1 MTKNRSKMLIIFL
14 TLVLIVGLVA
24 SFVSFTYPLSIGG
37 VKYKYSSFVNELVL
51 GSDISEG
58 VLIEYQAKAHE
69 DTDNNNYDRL
79 MDSTLNDLRNILKDS
94 GFKNSTVAR
103 KGEDGIRIEVGGIVD
118 KDDSGEVIN
127 LIGAPSKLSFSTS
140 TSADDAFMYGYECV
154 KSVKANSIANGNQT
168 AYYVEITFTDKG
180 FDIISAKSK
189 EIVKNSGTIYML
201 LGDTQVGSTTQEVT
215 TKSLQM
221 SGEGFIDMATTRDYE
236 IQIRT
241 GMLALDLVRTYNG
254 TISATSGVRGNVTNP
269 MLFVWV
275 TFAIMVIATLVFFA
289 IRYKQIGL
297 MAIFNMLFYI
307 VLGLFF
313 LQSVPLVHI
322 NLSGLFA
329 IVLGYVMA
337 VIALMTT
344 LEHAKHAYARG
355 RKLHTSL
362 HQGINASLSST
373 LSINVM
379 LILAGVV
386 CALMPTMAIQSFG
399 IVTLVLGFVNIFCAQ
414 ALMRLMINLYL
425 PFNAEDGKKCNFT
438 REEGLKND

>member
-58 VLIEYQAKAHE
+58 VLIEYKASAHE
-69 DTDNNNYDRL
+69 DTDSANYDSL
-79 MDSTLNDLRNILKDS
+79 MESTLADLRDILKDS

-103 KGEDGIRIEVGGIVD
+103 KGDEGIRIEVGGIVD
-118 KDDSGEVIN
+118 KEDSNEVIN
-127 LIGAPSKLSFSTS
+127 LIGAPSKLSFSSS

-154 KSVKANSIANGNQT
+154 KSVKANSVANGNQS

-180 FDIISAKSK
+180 FEIIKEKSK
-189 EIVKNSGTIYML
+189 EITANGKEIYML
-201 LGDTQVGSTTQEVT
+201 LGDTQVGSTNQAVT

-241 GMLALDLVRTYNG
+241 GMLALDLTRTYNG
-254 TISATSGVRGNVTNP
+254 TISATAGVRGNIANP
-269 MLFVWV
+269 MLYIWV
-275 TFAIMVIATLVFFA
+275 AFGVMVVASLVFFVL
-289 IRYKQIGL
+289 RYKQIGL
-297 MAIFNMLFYI
+297 MAMFNMMFYI

-322 NLSGLFA
+322 NLSGIFA
-329 IVLGYVMA
+329 MILGYIMA
-337 VIALMTT
+337 VIALINT
-344 LEHAKHAYARG
+344 LESAKQSYAKG

-373 LSINVM
+373 LSVNVL
-379 LILAGVV
+379 LILAGIV
-386 CALMPTMAIQSFG
+386 CALMPTMAVQSFG
-399 IVTLVLGFVNIFCAQ
+399 IVSLVLGFVNIFCSQ

-425 PFNAEDGKKCNFT
+425 PFNSEDGKKCNFT
-438 REEGLKND
+438 REEGLNND